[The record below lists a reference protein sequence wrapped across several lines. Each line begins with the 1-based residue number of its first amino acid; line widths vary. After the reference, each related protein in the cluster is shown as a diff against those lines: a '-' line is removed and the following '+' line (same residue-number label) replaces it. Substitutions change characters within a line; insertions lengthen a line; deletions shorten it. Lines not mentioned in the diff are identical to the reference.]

1 MTMKYKIGVGI
12 TSHNRRKVFN
22 ETLKKMKS
30 FLPSGAK
37 LVIVD
42 DGSDDPLKGSSFR
55 FDKAQGIAVAK
66 NKCLELLDD
75 CDYIFLFDDDIYP
88 RVKGWHLPYI
98 ESGINHMQYSFN
110 TFSNGRRNGR
120 VLERKDDKFNY
131 WVESC
136 GCMLFYTKK
145 CLEVVGGMDPGFGVW
160 GYEHISHSVRIHYAG
175 LTPHPFMDVKNSSEL
190 FYSMDWDQTTER
202 SVDASVRSAYIPD
215 NKRKYEY
222 ERNLKLSH
230 FIPYKPLNSV
240 VITCYFTSVPDP
252 QRGVEWGADIGKL
265 KALQESCKEN
275 NVPLVVINDCF
286 SAGNLATAGMIPY
299 YWASRHGN
307 NPYFNRWKAI
317 YSYLSANPHIGQV
330 FCVDATDVE
339 MKVNPF
345 MYMRTGALYVGDEPS
360 KINNVWLKKHH
371 KHPIFNQMYMVYAQR
386 QLFNAGLLGGFR
398 GAVMQFCELMMEFHE
413 QTKGYHQLTD
423 MAALN
428 YILYIKY
435 GVGNI
440 ISGRQV
446 NTVFK
451 AEDSENK
458 QGSWFKHK

>member
-1 MTMKYKIGVGI
+1 MKYKIGVGI

-42 DGSDDPLKGSSFR
+42 DGSDDPVKGSSFR
-55 FDKAQGIAVAK
+55 FEKAQGIAIAK

-88 RVKGWHLPYI
+88 RVKGWYLPYI

-120 VLERKDDKFNY
+120 VLEKNDDKFNY

-175 LTPHPFMDVKNSSEL
+175 LTPHPFMDLKNSSEL
-190 FYSMDWDQTTER
+190 FYSMDWDQTTDR
-202 SVDASVRSAYIPD
+202 SVAASVRSSYIPD

-230 FIPYKPLNSV
+230 FIPYKPLNSIV
-240 VITCYFTSVPDP
+240 LTCYFTGVPDP
-252 QRGVEWGADIGKL
+252 QRGVHFQKNIEPVLPLL
-265 KALQESCKEN
+265 KSTYDKGCS
-275 NVPLVVINDCF
+275 NVVVLNDCIKDQDW
-286 SAGNLATAGMIPY
+286 SKTAKFVTHVPY
-299 YWASRHGN
+299 I
-307 NPYFNRWKAI
+307 NPYFERWFAI
-317 YSYLSANPHIGQV
+317 HKYLTDHPEVDQV

-339 MKVNPF
+339 MNVNPF
-345 MYMRTGALYVGDEPS
+345 MFMRSGALYVGDEPS
-360 KINNVWLKKHH
+360 KINNLWLKKHH
-371 KHPIFNQMYMVYAQR
+371 KHPIFNQMYMVYGQR

-398 GAVMQFCELMMEFHE
+398 EEVMKFCVLMMDFYSL
-413 QTKGYHQLTD
+413 TKGYHQLTD

-428 YILYIKY
+428 YLLYIKY
-435 GVGNI
+435 GVRNV

-451 AEDSENK
+451 AYDTENK
-458 QGSWFKHK
+458 TSWFKHK